1 MCVGVLLQGFGYLEL
16 PPLDS
21 LSKVCWYLY
30 WSRVM
35 GFELGV
41 LWLVH
46 QNGIHFI
53 YLYFQLH
60 NYTWISAFQW
70 PSSRTGNSPDLY
82 FSLEVQ

>member
-21 LSKVCWYLY
+21 LSKVCWYLC
-30 WSRVM
+30 WCRVM

-53 YLYFQLH
+53 CLYF
-60 NYTWISAFQW
+60 
-70 PSSRTGNSPDLY
+70 
-82 FSLEVQ
+82 